1 MLFVSLTDVVNVCVT
16 RLRRIVK
23 RKGFV
28 MAQEEAQQ
36 RAEKPK
42 KKNLVLGLS
51 IFVVVVIALFFGIN
65 YFLVHNDTQDA
76 EKQSQNLATQIDHT
90 TEKIEEEQRKSEV
103 ILKEAATFAKEEKLL
118 LTPVFT
124 ALLKDGGSSAAL
136 TGITYDE
143 NGMQLKMNFSTLQDA
158 TKYQKTLVQNTDVF
172 TAVDMEKVAAYTPVA
187 EDDLASKPEISSTAR
202 YQAVFNITLNKEKL
216 QQAQQNKEGSN

>member
-1 MLFVSLTDVVNVCVT
+1 
-16 RLRRIVK
+16 
-23 RKGFV
+23 

-42 KKNLVLGLS
+42 KKNPVLGLS

-65 YFLVHNDTQDA
+65 YFLVHNDIQDA
-76 EKQSQNLATQIDHT
+76 EKQSQNLSAQIDHT
-90 TEKIEEEQRKSEV
+90 TDTIEKKQRIPEV
-103 ILKEAATFAKEEKLL
+103 VLHEAVAFAKEEKIS
-118 LTPVFT
+118 LTPVFA

-136 TGITYDE
+136 TGITYDDS
-143 NGMQLKMNFSTLQDA
+143 GMQVKMNFSTLQDA
-158 TKYQKTLVQNTDVF
+158 TKYQKTLAQNTDIF

-202 YQAVFNITLNKEKL
+202 YQAVFNVTLNKDKL
-216 QQAQQNKEGSN
+216 QQAQQAKEGAK

>member
-1 MLFVSLTDVVNVCVT
+1 
-16 RLRRIVK
+16 
-23 RKGFV
+23 

-42 KKNLVLGLS
+42 KKNPVLGLS

-65 YFLVHNDTQDA
+65 YFLVHNDIQDA
-76 EKQSQNLATQIDHT
+76 EKQSQKLATEIDHAS
-90 TEKIEEEQRKSEV
+90 EKIEEEQRKSEV
-103 ILKEAATFAKEEKLL
+103 ILKEAVAFAKEEKVS
-118 LTPVFT
+118 LTPVFA

-136 TGITYDE
+136 TGITYDDS
-143 NGMQLKMNFSTLQDA
+143 GMQVKMNFSTLQDA
-158 TKYQKTLVQNTDVF
+158 TKYQKTLVQNTDIF

-202 YQAVFNITLNKEKL
+202 YQAVFNVTLNKDKL
-216 QQAQQNKEGSN
+216 QQAQQAKEGAK